1 MLGLQGY
8 ACKQLAQSIARR
20 ETFVSDGD
28 SVQALAEL
36 RQALKHARAERQSMI
51 AVAAGVLFFARRIAR
66 YLVAIAAITLL
77 VLMCFDQVGDSEVLI
92 VPRLL
97 DTAIGSIIAGLAVLF
112 VLPHWQGRRI
122 HELAVL
128 AMRHHA
134 GYLRQIVEQYRSGAR
149 DDLDYRLARCN
160 AQNPDAALSMAI
172 SEMFRESN
180 FVRSRAGA
188 APRWHL
194 NR

>member
-1 MLGLQGY
+1 MLGLQGH
-8 ACKQLAQSIARR
+8 AGKQLAQSIARR

-36 RQALKHARAERQSMI
+36 RHALKHARAERQSMI
-51 AVAAGVLFFARRIAR
+51 AVAAGVLFFARRIVR

-134 GYLRQIVEQYRSGAR
+134 GYLR
-149 DDLDYRLARCN
+149 
-160 AQNPDAALSMAI
+160 
-172 SEMFRESN
+172 
-180 FVRSRAGA
+180 
-188 APRWHL
+188 
-194 NR
+194 